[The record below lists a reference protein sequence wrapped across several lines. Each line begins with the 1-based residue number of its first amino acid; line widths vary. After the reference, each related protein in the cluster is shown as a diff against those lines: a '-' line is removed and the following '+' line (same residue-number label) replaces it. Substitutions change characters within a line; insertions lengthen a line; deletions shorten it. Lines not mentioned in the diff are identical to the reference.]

1 MAAVATL
8 ASSVDYTT
16 SDSALKLLIPLVRDF
31 MLYHS
36 ALESSTRID
45 VTVPLSSFAAYLLE
59 TSFTGQSCRSS
70 ECSSCSAWRSVGCR
84 FSSFDTSSICIILA

>member
-31 MLYHS
+31 ML
-36 ALESSTRID
+36 
-45 VTVPLSSFAAYLLE
+45 
-59 TSFTGQSCRSS
+59 
-70 ECSSCSAWRSVGCR
+70 
-84 FSSFDTSSICIILA
+84 